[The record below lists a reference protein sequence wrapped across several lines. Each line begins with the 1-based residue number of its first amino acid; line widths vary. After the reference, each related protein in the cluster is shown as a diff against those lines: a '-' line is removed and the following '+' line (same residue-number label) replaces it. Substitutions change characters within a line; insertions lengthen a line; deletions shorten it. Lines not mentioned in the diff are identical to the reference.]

1 MIASSYNISSIT
13 DHATGVFSFNFSTAM
28 ADANYSAVTSLGL
41 DGGLATS
48 VASCKLQDKTT
59 ALTKVRCTYRSS
71 GAAND
76 YDYNIICLIVFGN

>member
-1 MIASSYNISSIT
+1 MS
-13 DHATGVFSFNFSTAM
+13 D
-28 ADANYSAVTSLGL
+28 ADYSAVTSLGL

-71 GAAND
+71 GAATD